1 MVKYKKVPN
10 NESAI
15 MIDNKIVLPFDPKYK
30 EYLKWRN
37 ENPELEKQ
45 LELELVEEME
55 KKRLYNDGS
64 PHTEENINRWYNK
77 DGELTLECEVWP
89 DGSSKERSYY
99 KNGIV

>member
-45 LELELVEEME
+45 LELELV
-55 KKRLYNDGS
+55 
-64 PHTEENINRWYNK
+64 
-77 DGELTLECEVWP
+77 
-89 DGSSKERSYY
+89 
-99 KNGIV
+99 